1 MEDFTIILN
10 SAVQGDS
17 SSAEALLPLV
27 YEELR
32 KLARARMSNHAA
44 NHTLQ
49 PTALV
54 HEAWLR
60 MVGDDDRTWQN
71 QAYFF
76 AAAATAMRNI
86 LIDHARKKTSLKRG
100 GDQQRIDFDQLELS
114 APEPDALV
122 LLVDDALRRLEQVNP
137 KWARIVVMKYFGG
150 MTNKEVA
157 NAMELGE
164 SSVERYWAGAK
175 TWLYHQI
182 REQA

>member
-1 MEDFTIILN
+1 MDEFTRVLN
-10 SAVQGDS
+10 SAADGD
-17 SSAEALLPLV
+17 AHAANAMLPLV

-32 KLARARMSNHAA
+32 RLAYSHMASQSPG
-44 NHTLQ
+44 HTLQ

-60 MVGDDDRTWQN
+60 MVDDENRTWN
-71 QAYFF
+71 NRNHFF

-86 LIDHARKKTSLKRG
+86 LIDHARKKSRLKRG
-100 GDQQRIDFDQLELS
+100 GDQQRVDLEKFEIS
-114 APEPDALV
+114 IPEMDEFILKVDEALQ
-122 LLVDDALRRLEQVNP
+122 RLEEVNP

-157 NAMELGE
+157 QAQEISE

-175 TWLYHQI
+175 AWLLNEIKSQP
-182 REQA
+182 